1 MKDFIG
7 KAYRWFYYDLL
18 QRKEPFTWQFS
29 RMQEAH
35 PFIFWSIVIAIGGY
49 LWRMIFFG
57 EWWEIVIGIAGLGIE
72 AWFIGH
78 IIDSIQE
85 HDWKP
90 NPHD

>member
-7 KAYRWFYYDLL
+7 RLYRWFYYEAL
-18 QRKEPFTWQFS
+18 QRQEPFTWQFC
-29 RMQEAH
+29 RIQENT
-35 PFIFWSIVIAIGGY
+35 PFIFWSIVIALGGFGWNLIFTGE
-49 LWRMIFFG
+49 LWQQI
-57 EWWEIVIGIAGLGIE
+57 IGIAGLGIE